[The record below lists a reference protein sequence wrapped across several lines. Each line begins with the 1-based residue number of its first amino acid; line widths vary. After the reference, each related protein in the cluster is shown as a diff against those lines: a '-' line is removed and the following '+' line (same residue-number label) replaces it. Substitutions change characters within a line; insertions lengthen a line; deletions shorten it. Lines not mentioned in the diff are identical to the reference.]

1 MAYSRYNSVA
11 NVNQAVSNIETFLN
25 ANGWTVVEIS
35 ASPKSISASKNNGG
49 ETFFYEITS
58 DGVNDILIRGTNTY
72 PTPTESSTTVYIN
85 TSDGVLLSQHIFGG
99 DMYCYIAIENT
110 ENYFAFGGFGRL
122 IPIFG
127 FGTLDLEGSFVLGS
141 SDGVYSNLKTTHE
154 NNTVSGGPNFC
165 WDSGFSANTVKNKNN
180 TSTAW
185 KGVWNLSFAS
195 APGSVGFLHDI
206 SILQRFFS
214 SLSGGSQYVDPNI
227 VQNQPMIPCMAVVS
241 SIPYGYYPDLCF
253 KLNYRIDYGVDISVG
268 SDLWFHCPWPQVNRY
283 VTPLVSYGSQSEVGL
298 FIKK

>member
-11 NVNQAVSNIETFLN
+11 NVNEAVSNIETFLN

-35 ASPKSISASKNNGG
+35 ASPKSISASKSNGG

-99 DMYCYIAIENT
+99 DTYCYIAIENT

-127 FGTLDLEGSFVLGS
+127 FGTSDLEGSFVLGS
-141 SDGVYSNLKTTHE
+141 SDGVYSNLKISSE
-154 NNTVSGGPNFC
+154 NGTPSGGPNFC
-165 WDSGFSANTVKNKNN
+165 WDTGFTANTVKNKNN

-185 KGVWNLSFAS
+185 KAPFNISVSNTVGNFGQLYNL
-195 APGSVGFLHDI
+195 GL
-206 SILQRFFS
+206 LQQFGTS
-214 SLSGGSQYVDPNI
+214 SGNTTVHPDPNI
-227 VQNQPMIPCMAVVS
+227 VANQPMIPCMAVIS

-253 KLNYRIDYGVDISVG
+253 KLNYQLDYGVDIPVG
-268 SDLWFHCPWPQVNRY
+268 TDLWFHCPWPQVNRY
-283 VTPLVSYGSQSEVGL
+283 VSPLTLYLPQSEVGL